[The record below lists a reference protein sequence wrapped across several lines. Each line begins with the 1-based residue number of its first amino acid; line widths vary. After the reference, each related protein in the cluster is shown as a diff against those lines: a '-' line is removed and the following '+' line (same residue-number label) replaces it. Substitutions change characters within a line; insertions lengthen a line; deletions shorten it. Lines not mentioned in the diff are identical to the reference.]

1 MYLLFLWQK
10 ETTEHPWVQLTK
22 QRAFAQEQVLFQ
34 SVPVTLQAE
43 DKKRK
48 ETGCCPVVLGC
59 NILNLNFVSVSKV
72 KINTVYLDCKV
83 NTAALGAVQKDIVK
97 TKRLALQK
105 PPLVG

>member
-1 MYLLFLWQK
+1 M
-10 ETTEHPWVQLTK
+10 TK
-22 QRAFAQEQVLFQ
+22 GNYRAPLSAVDKAKGFAQEQVRFQ

-72 KINTVYLDCKV
+72 KINTIYLDCKV
-83 NTAALGAVQKDIVK
+83 NAAALGAVQKDIVK

-105 PPLVG
+105 TPLVG